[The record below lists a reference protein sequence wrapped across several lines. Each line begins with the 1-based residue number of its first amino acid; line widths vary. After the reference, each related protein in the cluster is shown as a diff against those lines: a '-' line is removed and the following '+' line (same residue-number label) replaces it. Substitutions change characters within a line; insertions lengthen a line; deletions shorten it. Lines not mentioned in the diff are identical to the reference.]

1 MASNQQ
7 VILQAGTVS
16 ADTCFES
23 VQQLYN
29 TFVDKTTAYVAG
41 SYSQFNYGDTVP
53 SVDDQ
58 DRPWIRTVNGLP
70 DKIYTWISGQWA
82 SKHPVPAGSSVRM
95 LWAGSL
101 GDLNTYDGGSAGTAN
116 SFSGPFWEQ
125 DTAFD
130 ARFPVGIGSTA
141 NGTAITEASRTGGV
155 DEIALTEANLPP
167 HTHGLNYTER
177 AYNNGT
183 LHTGEGA
190 FISGV
195 KTVDGMIEAG
205 SGQKSESFTNL
216 PPYYG
221 VYFIKRTAREYYTV

>member
-41 SYSQFNYGDTVP
+41 SYSLFNYGDTVP

-58 DRPWIRTVNGLP
+58 DRPWIRTINGLP

-82 SKHPVPAGSSVRM
+82 SKHPVPTGSSVRM
-95 LWAGSL
+95 LWVGSL
-101 GDLNTYDGGSAGTAN
+101 GDLNTYDGGSAGTAS

-130 ARFPVGIGSTA
+130 ARFPVGVGDFAAAVT
-141 NGTAITEASRTGGV
+141 NTGGEK
-155 DEIALTEANLPP
+155 DTTLEEKHLPP
-167 HTHGLNYTER
+167 HSHSLKYTESGLKDTN
-177 AYNNGT
+177 AE
-183 LHTGEGA
+183 LDDGEGL
-190 FISGV
+190 F
-195 KTVDGMIEAG
+195 TAG
-205 SGQKSESFTNL
+205 SKEANGMVRAGSAQNSESFTNL